1 MAFEIYAERPLA
13 ESIACATVSAGVAAA
28 VARFGART
36 LMSEHDGQ
44 RELGPWAT
52 LVVAAGAYV
61 ASWVIDSTMRKA
73 FMKNRP

>member
-13 ESIACATVSAGVAAA
+13 ESIACATVSAGVAAT
-28 VARFGART
+28 VACFGARA

-61 ASWVIDSTMRKA
+61 ASWAIDSAMRKA
-73 FMKNRP
+73 FTKKRP